1 MKTYPKV
8 AFDLYIVQMVWTA
21 FFLGITFAIHIFQLI
36 GAAFW
41 GDGEVDYFYNSS
53 FVASN
58 IYMLVLGIIAITF
71 LSYYVENG
79 VTRKDYYKGTLLASI
94 GLSLTIPVL
103 TIILSFL
110 ERILFS
116 SLLNITFRD
125 ANLNSVMAELDN
137 GNIGDLIAGVIQQI
151 ILTPFI
157 DPAHNWFFSLALF
170 SLNIFTYYLFGWLI
184 SSAFHH
190 SGVITGLALIILSLV
205 LLTIQD
211 TFLRMALD
219 FPVLYHLPL
228 IDSIPLSVAL
238 IIIFFIILVA
248 AWLVYRFTK
257 RVRIKM

>member
-94 GLSLTIPVL
+94 GLSITIPVL
-103 TIILSFL
+103 TIILSVL
-110 ERILFS
+110 ERILFI

-170 SLNIFTYYLFGWLI
+170 CLNIFTYYLFGWLFI
-184 SSAFHH
+184 SAF
-190 SGVITGLALIILSLV
+190 LLS
-205 LLTIQD
+205 
-211 TFLRMALD
+211 
-219 FPVLYHLPL
+219 
-228 IDSIPLSVAL
+228 
-238 IIIFFIILVA
+238 
-248 AWLVYRFTK
+248 
-257 RVRIKM
+257 